1 LWCIF
6 GEYHYYYTQ
15 NLMSKHDVI
24 RNKSLRVQKKLI
36 NKIAK
41 EKKQQIDEKIRHQN
55 EIIVDLNTQRDALPQ
70 KTKTVN
76 TLMEHACNSNR
87 ELTHSGKVPKHVQ
100 GGVVKHIDQDVNDK
114 LGPLFVRICAE
125 KDSQTLAVMYRQFFD
140 KCQETQRGARA
151 KLRESKKEFDDRLQ
165 KGLCV
170 GRLKSGKD
178 RGDYCPCAA
187 KRGGCCGTHKAQMV
201 DLSE

>member
-1 LWCIF
+1 
-6 GEYHYYYTQ
+6 
-15 NLMSKHDVI
+15 MSKHDDI
-24 RNKSLRVQKKLI
+24 GNKSRLKQKKLI

-41 EKKQQIDEKIRHQN
+41 ENDQQIDEEIRHHN
-55 EIIVDLNTQRDALPQ
+55 ERLVDLDTKKDALSQ
-70 KTKTVN
+70 KTKTAN
-76 TLMEHACNSNR
+76 TLVDIAYNSNR

-100 GGVVKHIDQDVNDK
+100 GGVVKHIDQDVNDN

-125 KDSQTLAVMYRQFFD
+125 KDSQTIAVMYRQLFD